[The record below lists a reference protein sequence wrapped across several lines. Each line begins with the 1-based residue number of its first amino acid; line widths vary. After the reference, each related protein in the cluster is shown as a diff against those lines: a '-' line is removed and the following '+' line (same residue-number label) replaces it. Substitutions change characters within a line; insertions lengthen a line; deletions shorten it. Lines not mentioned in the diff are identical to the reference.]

1 MESMTF
7 TIIDICKILL
17 AMCGG
22 FITISTSISIIIK
35 AVNSAKKPNQM
46 QNERL
51 DNIEKRLNRYDELF
65 NNDDIRLKVIEDG
78 NPVCQKALLALLDHG
93 LDGNNLDQ
101 MQKAKEELQKH
112 LIER

>member
-1 MESMTF
+1 MF
-7 TIIDICKILL
+7 TMADIWKMLL

-22 FITISTSISIIIK
+22 FVSISAAISIIIK

-51 DNIEKRLNRYDELF
+51 DKIEKRLDRYDEMF

-78 NPVCQKALLALLDHG
+78 NRVCQKALLALLDHG
-93 LDGNNLDQ
+93 LDGNNSDQ
-101 MQKAKEELQKH
+101 MQKAKEELQRH